1 MTRRRWS
8 DITVKDVFCGAG
20 GNTIGAKAAGLRVR
34 VALNHWQR
42 AIDTYGDNNPE
53 VDVVERV
60 DVSLCD
66 PRRYPSTD
74 IGIFS
79 PECTTHSPAGGNKHR
94 RPEWHPNL
102 FPLKALDPA
111 TVRSRV
117 TMLDVVRFTEYHR
130 YNIVLVENVVEAVR
144 WELFADWLQM
154 MDRLGYDHR
163 ILCFNSMFF
172 HPTPQSRDRTYI
184 AFWRKGNLA
193 PKLDYQ
199 PVAPCARCGVV
210 EAVQVWKNGRTI
222 GKYRRQYIYACP
234 RCAKEV
240 TPFYYAALNA
250 LDFSLEAERIGDRS
264 RPLKP
269 RTMDRIRFGLEKYG
283 RRTLVVNVKQ
293 GERDSSRAWPAEI
306 RELGSVPT
314 WDNYFGVAQ
323 PGSFLVACANG
334 GGDERRTVG
343 LDETLRTVHAGGGN
357 HALVNPGFLVET
369 AHTHSNNDGTREL
382 DGPTPT
388 MGARQTSALV
398 MPFVVTAGSRASV
411 AAGDDP
417 MPTQTATERLAVV
430 SPFLI
435 RLRGTAD
442 DQMKHASAGLSD
454 PHATMSAGG
463 IHDAVVQGAPFVV
476 PIQGE
481 SKARS
486 VADALPTQL
495 AECAHDFIVQGA
507 AQISLRDADA
517 MRVAGLDRELMTQG
531 CAPQA
536 ALIQRSPFLVQYYGT
551 GSASAIDAPV
561 PTVPTI
567 DQHGVAQP
575 GAELRVEDCYFRMLQ
590 PHEIGAA
597 MAFPAEYIVGG
608 NKRDRVKQ
616 YGNAVTPPVMDWIVR
631 RCAAT
636 LAPELSEDV
645 A

>member
-1 MTRRRWS
+1 MTSRRWS

-20 GNTIGAKAAGLRVR
+20 GNTIGAKVAGLRVR

-94 RPEWHPNL
+94 RPDWHPNL

-117 TMLDVVRFTEYHR
+117 TMLDVVRFTEFHR

-172 HPTPQSRDRTYI
+172 HPTPQSRDRIYI
-184 AFWRKGNLA
+184 AFWRKGNVA
-193 PKLDYQ
+193 PKLDYR
-199 PVAPCARCGVV
+199 PAAPCARCGVV

-283 RRTLVVNVKQ
+283 RRTLVVNVTQ

-369 AHTHSNNDGTREL
+369 AHTHANNGGTREL

-388 MGARQTSALV
+388 MGAQQTSALV
-398 MPFVVTAGSRASV
+398 MPFLVTAGSRAST
-411 AAGDDP
+411 ASSADA
-417 MPTQTATERLAVV
+417 MPTQTATDRLGVV
-430 SPFLI
+430 SPFMVT
-435 RLRGTAD
+435 LRTN
-442 DQMKHASAGLSD
+442 ASAQPLDEPARSVCADGN
-454 PHATMSAGG
+454 H
-463 IHDAVVQGAPFVV
+463 HAVVQGAPFVV
-476 PIQGE
+476 PIQGH
-481 SKARS
+481 ARAKS
-486 VADALPTQL
+486 VSDALPTQL
-495 AECAHDFIVQGA
+495 AECSHGMIVQGA
-507 AQISLRDADA
+507 AQISLRDANA

-536 ALIQRSPFLVQYYGT
+536 ALIQRSPFLVEYYGQGT
-551 GSASAIDAPV
+551 AHGIDGAS
-561 PTVPTI
+561 PTVTTH
-567 DQHGVAQP
+567 DRAALVQP
-575 GAELRVEDCYFRMLQ
+575 QPQLRVEDCYFRMLQ

-597 MAFPAEYIVGG
+597 MAFPADYIVGG

-636 LAPELSEDV
+636 LAPELAEDV